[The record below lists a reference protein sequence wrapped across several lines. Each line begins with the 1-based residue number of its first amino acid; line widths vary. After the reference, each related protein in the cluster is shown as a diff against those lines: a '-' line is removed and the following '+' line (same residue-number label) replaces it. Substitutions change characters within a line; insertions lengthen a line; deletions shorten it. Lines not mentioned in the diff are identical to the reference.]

1 MKRSFPDDLVIGNL
15 SRRGFLKGVGATGV
29 LLVAA
34 NWGWRDALAAEK
46 KAFGADAM
54 PHGWV
59 DNPKIYVSIDRDG
72 TVGIVCNRSEMGQGV
87 RTSLAMVV
95 ADELEADWSRVKV
108 IQAPGDEARYG
119 NQDTDGSRSM
129 RHWFE
134 PMRRCGAAARQMLE
148 QAAANQWKVPLG
160 ECRAEQNKVLHA
172 PSGRSLSFGELA
184 EAAAGLEVP
193 ARDKLLL
200 KKPEQ
205 FRYIG
210 KDVARA
216 IDGADIVNG
225 RAGFGFDAR
234 FDDMLYAVVARPPV
248 YGGKLKRYDAAAA
261 LKVPGV
267 VKVIEIEGRPIP
279 SEFQPLGGVA
289 VVAQNTWAAIKGREA
304 LVVEWDAGVN
314 GGYDSVAY
322 RKQLEEAARKPG
334 KVVRDSGDAA
344 ALFAK
349 GGDIVEAEYYL
360 PHLAQAPMEPPV
372 STAWYKDGACEV
384 WAPTQAPQVTR
395 ERIAERLKLPFDKVT
410 VNVTLLGGGF
420 GRKSKP
426 DFVLEAAILAKAFPG
441 RHLRVQ
447 WTREDDLHF
456 SYFHTVSVERLQA
469 VLGADGLPQAWLHR
483 SVAPSITALFGPD
496 SKHQGA
502 FELGMGLTNLP
513 FAIPNVRLEN
523 PEAPAHTRVG
533 WFRSVSNIPHA
544 FAIQSFVGE
553 LAAKAGQDPKDYLL
567 KLLGPARRIDTA
579 ELGDSWNYGESPE
592 RYPLDVGRLRGVI
605 EEAARQSGWGGELPR
620 GRARGIAA
628 HYSFVTYV
636 AVVIEVEV
644 KDDGALLVHKATIAA
659 DCGPQINPER
669 IRSQLEGACVMGL
682 GLAALGEIS
691 FKDGKVQQDNF
702 HQYELAR
709 MPLAPK
715 AVSVHLLKPD
725 GDLPLG
731 GVGEPG
737 VPPIA
742 PALCNA
748 IFAATGKRIRELPI
762 RNQLQG
768 WRKAQVLRPGRRLRE
783 FARAQAMDQ
792 VLRGSRCRRR
802 VFRAAVPPW
811 QRPVGG

>member
-1 MKRSFPDDLVIGNL
+1 MKRSYPDDLVIGNL

-148 QAAANQWKVPLG
+148 QAAANQWKVLLG

-304 LVVEWDAGVN
+304 LMVEWDAGVN

-349 GGDIVEAEYYL
+349 GGDVVEAEYYL

-553 LAAKAGQDPKDYLL
+553 LAAKADQDPKDYLL

-715 AVSVHLLKPD
+715 AVSVHLLEPD

-768 WRKAQVLRPGRRLRE
+768 WRKAWVLGPDRRLRE

-811 QRPVGG
+811 QRPAGG